1 MEIIVLFGEMGGGKN
16 YWGERIAAQK
26 GYHFYDGD
34 AAAPPIVV
42 ERVMQ
47 FKMLRREH
55 IRLFVDVLCEEI
67 VRNTPPDASGMV
79 VAQALYFDEDRKYL
93 AASLQEKGFNVRF
106 QWIRTPF
113 WRNLRQVYS
122 RPKGMRWA
130 IYWLRNKRWF
140 EHPTHEY
147 TLLR

>member
-47 FKMLRREH
+47 FKMLRRDCAQH
-55 IRLFVDVLCEEI
+55 TAGCQRNGSGAGTLF
-67 VRNTPPDASGMV
+67 R
-79 VAQALYFDEDRKYL
+79 R
-93 AASLQEKGFNVRF
+93 
-106 QWIRTPF
+106 
-113 WRNLRQVYS
+113 
-122 RPKGMRWA
+122 RPKIPSCVLTGKR
-130 IYWLRNKRWF
+130 IYRALSMDS
-140 EHPTHEY
+140 HA
-147 TLLR
+147 LLAQFTPGIFASEGNAVGHLLAKE